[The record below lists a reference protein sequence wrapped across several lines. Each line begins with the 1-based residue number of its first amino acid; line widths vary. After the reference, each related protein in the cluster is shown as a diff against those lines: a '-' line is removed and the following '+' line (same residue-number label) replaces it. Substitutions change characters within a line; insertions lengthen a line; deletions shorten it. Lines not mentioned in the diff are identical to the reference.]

1 MLKMSKKVLYY
12 ALALVVLSACLLVAM
27 HYKDRLQ
34 PKAKVVVEEI
44 PLVRS
49 EVVKLAK
56 AGQEFTYSG
65 EVCGRYE
72 NQLAFQVN
80 GKIAQRNVD
89 LGSAVRAGDLLMQV
103 DPKDIQQVVNS
114 SEAQMNAAQSQ
125 LNLATENLNRLHQ
138 LYEEKAIS
146 KADYDNCQNAYNN
159 AEALL
164 RQTTSQYE
172 QAKNQLN
179 YSNLYAD
186 CNGTVSSI
194 DAEIGQV
201 VVAGQSVVSLVQ
213 DGEKEVEINVPENRI
228 EELRQAKQIKVKFWA
243 FPDIIVN
250 GKLREVAPMADK
262 VSRTYKVRISLI
274 NPPGKIK
281 LGMTSSV
288 IVTGAETAPQQAAAS
303 IPLSAIY
310 QTGDAPGVW
319 VVNNAVVHLQ
329 PIKIGA
335 FGEDQVQ
342 VLKGI
347 KDGDV
352 IVTAGVHKL
361 REGLKVHTTGD
372 AR

>member
-1 MLKMSKKVLYY
+1 
-12 ALALVVLSACLLVAM
+12 
-27 HYKDRLQ
+27 
-34 PKAKVVVEEI
+34 
-44 PLVRS
+44 
-49 EVVKLAK
+49 
-56 AGQEFTYSG
+56 
-65 EVCGRYE
+65 
-72 NQLAFQVN
+72 
-80 GKIAQRNVD
+80 
-89 LGSAVRAGDLLMQV
+89 
-103 DPKDIQQVVNS
+103 
-114 SEAQMNAAQSQ
+114 
-125 LNLATENLNRLHQ
+125 
-138 LYEEKAIS
+138 
-146 KADYDNCQNAYNN
+146 
-159 AEALL
+159 
-164 RQTTSQYE
+164 
-172 QAKNQLN
+172 
-179 YSNLYAD
+179 
-186 CNGTVSSI
+186 
-194 DAEIGQV
+194 
-201 VVAGQSVVSLVQ
+201 VQ

-319 VVNNAVVHLQ
+319 IVNNAVVHLQ